1 MRIIRD
7 IFWIL
12 LIITVPVAIFDK
24 FFRPYCMTV
33 IERMCNKSIS
43 ATNADAPI
51 IRNARKR
58 FVKPG
63 NTMDRKN
70 NRLCKS

>member
-7 IFWIL
+7 LFWIL

-33 IERMCNKSIS
+33 IERMCKKDES
-43 ATNADAPI
+43 
-51 IRNARKR
+51 
-58 FVKPG
+58 
-63 NTMDRKN
+63 
-70 NRLCKS
+70 

>member
-24 FFRPYCMTV
+24 FFRSYCMTV
-33 IERMCNKSIS
+33 IERMCSKDES
-43 ATNADAPI
+43 
-51 IRNARKR
+51 
-58 FVKPG
+58 
-63 NTMDRKN
+63 
-70 NRLCKS
+70 

>member
-33 IERMCNKSIS
+33 IERMYKQ
-43 ATNADAPI
+43 ADY
-51 IRNARKR
+51 RNDNHSGKHCKCTA
-58 FVKPG
+58 V
-63 NTMDRKN
+63 DR
-70 NRLCKS
+70 

>member
-33 IERMCNKSIS
+33 IERMCNKDESQIQNVLS
-43 ATNADAPI
+43 GSK
-51 IRNARKR
+51 KR
-58 FVKPG
+58 RH
-63 NTMDRKN
+63 MDNCYQRI
-70 NRLCKS
+70 

>member
-33 IERMCNKSIS
+33 IERLTIKSQ
-43 ATNADAPI
+43 PKCVE
-51 IRNARKR
+51 R
-58 FVKPG
+58 
-63 NTMDRKN
+63 
-70 NRLCKS
+70 